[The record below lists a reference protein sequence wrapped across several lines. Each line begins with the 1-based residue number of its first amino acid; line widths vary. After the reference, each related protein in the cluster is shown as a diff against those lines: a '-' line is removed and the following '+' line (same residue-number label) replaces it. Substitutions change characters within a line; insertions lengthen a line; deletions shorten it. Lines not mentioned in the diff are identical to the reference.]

1 MPTHILTLNPA
12 TLQRG
17 FWLYVWRV
25 TVDETRTLHYV
36 GRTGDNS
43 SPHAQAP
50 FTRMGQHL
58 GFTKN
63 QNALRRHLEL
73 RGIEA
78 NNCQNFELICHGPIY
93 PEVINGEGIDRNQHM
108 ANHKPIRNFVGAMER
123 QLCHDLRLAGYE
135 VLNKVAWKPDYEMKV
150 WEEVRAAFGEHFP
163 KLNGAAA

>member
-1 MPTHILTLNPA
+1 MPTHVLTLHPA

-25 TVDETRTLHYV
+25 TAPDGSILLYV

-58 GFTKN
+58 NYIQN
-63 QNALRRHLEL
+63 QNALRRHLAAHD
-73 RGIEA
+73 IEA

-93 PEVINGEGIDRNQHM
+93 PEVVNDAGWDRDEHM
-108 ANHKPIRNFVGAMER
+108 AHHVPFRNLVGAMER
-123 QLCHDLRLAGYE
+123 QLCSDLGDAGYE
-135 VLNKVAWKPDYEMKV
+135 VLNTVAWHQDYDDGV
-150 WEEVRAAFGEHFP
+150 WQQVRTAFAEYFP
-163 KLNGAAA
+163 LLNGPEE

>member
-12 TLQRG
+12 ALQRG

-25 TVDETRTLHYV
+25 TIDADRTMLYV

-58 GFTKN
+58 GFTRN
-63 QNALRRHLEL
+63 QNALRRHLEV

-93 PEVINGEGIDRNQHM
+93 PEVVNDGANDRDHHM
-108 ANHKPIRNFVGAMER
+108 NLHTPFRNLVGAMER
-123 QLCHDLRLAGYE
+123 QLCKDLSEASYD
-135 VLNKVAWKPDYEMKV
+135 VLNTVAWRHDYDDEV
-150 WEEVRAAFGEHFP
+150 WQQVRAAFAEHFP
-163 KLNGAAA
+163 LLGGEAP